1 MEKFKGFSVGVTID
15 FLRGGQIS
23 TKAKKF
29 SSGRW
34 LPWDGG
40 AQNLNEH
47 VLRGSTAKILC
58 KR

>member
-40 AQNLNEH
+40 AQNLNETRSAR
-47 VLRGSTAKILC
+47 VNC
-58 KR
+58 EDPV